1 MAALR
6 YSVLICIK
14 RFHKPWAASSYTIPV
29 PKAEVVIKPT
39 LKYFYHFWS
48 LQTGR
53 ILVANCVLPATVC
66 GVSLWGMFS
75 WAALSPVQSCLLF
88 SFMKINETV
97 QSSAEASRALLTE
110 EAFGL
115 RQAFPARCHGSSE
128 RVRENIA
135 SQCCCGMTI
144 GKGLRRGLLMQNA
157 NHSNVVLMCC
167 MKDR

>member
-1 MAALR
+1 MNTKLQ
-6 YSVLICIK
+6 
-14 RFHKPWAASSYTIPV
+14 V
-29 PKAEVVIKPT
+29 PRAEAVIKLI

-48 LQTGR
+48 LQTAQ
-53 ILVANCVLPATVC
+53 IPVANCVLPTTVC
-66 GVSLWGMFS
+66 GVNLSGVFG

-135 SQCCCGMTI
+135 AQCCCGMTI
-144 GKGLRRGLLMQNA
+144 GKGQGGD
-157 NHSNVVLMCC
+157 C
-167 MKDR
+167 